1 MGARYGDGQPRNV
14 LPEPEAHPQVWFLA
28 HLPRACKLHRI
39 VFESFLCSLHKAYRF
54 LTTLAVI
61 DHGYA
66 DW

>member
-39 VFESFLCSLHKAYRF
+39 VFDKAYRF